1 MNIVISLFN
10 LSGMDDVSWLHRNDD
25 GSTLNTSDG
34 WQELGNLPSGTAVA
48 AEKKTPLSSERTAI
62 TSVITFS
69 YQFLRS
75 CLMFSVS

>member
-48 AEKKTPLSSERTAI
+48 AEKKNTSKQWKNSDNLSCYI
-62 TSVITFS
+62 
-69 YQFLRS
+69 FLPVFEE
-75 CLMFSVS
+75 LFNV